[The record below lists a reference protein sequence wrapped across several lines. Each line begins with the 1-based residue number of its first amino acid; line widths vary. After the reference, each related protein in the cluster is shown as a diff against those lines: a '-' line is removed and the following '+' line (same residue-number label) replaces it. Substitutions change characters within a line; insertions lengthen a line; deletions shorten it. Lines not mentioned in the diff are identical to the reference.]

1 MCSRAG
7 AQQLPC
13 CCSML
18 LSLLPLH
25 AAAPCCLR
33 HAHIRA
39 CRHGDRCSRLHN
51 KPTIS
56 QTILI
61 PNMYQN
67 PVLNAPL
74 GPDGI
79 PVQVAP
85 DEVMEHYEVCVD
97 RQHSCLLGV
106 CGCGGV
112 GRPVLATR
120 RGAHLFCSRLTH
132 ACRPPG
138 STELDVVQLVP
149 DQLPAAAGCCMNSGS
164 AHQAFAINQAVCRR

>member
-1 MCSRAG
+1 V
-7 AQQLPC
+7 
-13 CCSML
+13 L
-18 LSLLPLH
+18 LWRLLPT
-25 AAAPCCLR
+25 AN
-33 HAHIRA
+33 IRA

-85 DEVMEHYEVCVD
+85 EEVMEHYEV
-97 RQHSCLLGV
+97 RGA
-106 CGCGGV
+106 CGGY
-112 GRPVLATR
+112 
-120 RGAHLFCSRLTH
+120 H
-132 ACRPPG
+132 
-138 STELDVVQLVP
+138 QL
-149 DQLPAAAGCCMNSGS
+149 
-164 AHQAFAINQAVCRR
+164 